1 MILQKILLDSVD
13 SAPFCAK
20 SYKSARKNEF
30 YEREKH
36 SLDLLIM
43 KKHDMSNH
51 SLPDRIAASIRVGNR
66 VVFMALV
73 EVVNTI
79 LVESFVALTSNSF
92 STVLMVTTI
101 NPLNQSHQATGLRGL
116 GVTFGVNLHRIGDT
130 HVACF
135 PDFQLQLIPWKVFR
149 CRRERERAK

>member
-1 MILQKILLDSVD
+1 MILQKILLDYVD
-13 SAPFCAK
+13 SVPFCAK

-30 YEREKH
+30 QEREKH

-43 KKHDMSNH
+43 KHDMSNH

-79 LVESFVALTSNSF
+79 LV
-92 STVLMVTTI
+92 
-101 NPLNQSHQATGLRGL
+101 
-116 GVTFGVNLHRIGDT
+116 
-130 HVACF
+130 
-135 PDFQLQLIPWKVFR
+135 
-149 CRRERERAK
+149 